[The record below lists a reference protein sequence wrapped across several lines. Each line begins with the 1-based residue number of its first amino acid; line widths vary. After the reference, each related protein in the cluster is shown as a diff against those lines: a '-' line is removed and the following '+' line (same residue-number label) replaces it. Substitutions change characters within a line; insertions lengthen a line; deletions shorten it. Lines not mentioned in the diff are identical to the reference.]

1 MMELERVAT
10 FALTT
15 LLVELTPGPNMGY
28 LAAVSARY
36 GRTAG
41 LFVVA
46 GVAAGLAI
54 DLTAALTGI
63 SAVLIAQ
70 PFIYEIVRWAGVA
83 VMVWLAV
90 DALRSSAGWSG
101 EDPAAEAPRQLFTRG
116 VVTNMLNA
124 KAILFMVTVL
134 PTFLDPGRQDLAWQA
149 VTVGV
154 IYLAIATGVHVAIVL
169 LSSLPIFVRLNRR
182 NSVGAA
188 RAYAVS
194 LLLVAAWLAYATASP
209 TVRFG

>member
-1 MMELERVAT
+1 MTELERFAP

-41 LFVVA
+41 LWVVA
-46 GVAAGLAI
+46 GVAAGLTI
-54 DLTAALTGI
+54 DLIATLTGI
-63 SAVLIAQ
+63 SAALIAQ
-70 PFIYEIVRWAGVA
+70 PLIYQAVRWAGVA
-83 VMVWLAV
+83 VMVWLAIE
-90 DALRSSAGWSG
+90 ALRSSAGGSG
-101 EDPAAEAPRQLFTRG
+101 EAPAAEAPRQLLARG
-116 VVTNMLNA
+116 LVTNVLNA

-149 VTVGV
+149 VIVGV
-154 IYLAIATGVHVAIVL
+154 LYLTIATGVHVAIVL

-182 NSVGAA
+182 NSLGAA

-209 TVRFG
+209 TVHFG